1 MKTETIVK
9 VAVVAALYVVLTISI
24 APIAYRDIQFRIS
37 EILVLLCFYRRDY
50 IYSLIIGC
58 FIANFFSPI
67 PMDIFF
73 GTLHTAISVFLI
85 SRIKNLF
92 IASLIP
98 TLLMPIIA
106 FELYL
111 FLELPFW
118 ISLLTTMISEFI
130 VLSIIGYS
138 IFKILE
144 KNSGFMELIGAE
156 ERKYNDV

>member
-85 SRIKNLF
+85 SRIKNLL
-92 IASLIP
+92 IAS
-98 TLLMPIIA
+98 LLMPIIA